1 MTGSTASAAAVVE
14 DSRSESGDTRRSDT
28 KNEPSSPPG
37 ILSLLPA
44 DLPVRRG
51 PGSAVLGS
59 DDRSD
64 SSSESTAARRV
75 VSPSEQRPRD
85 QRHQP
90 YNMTY
95 YGGPHGV
102 VPTSQLLQPHRRHH
116 HHQLLQRPHHLQPG
130 HHHHPDNLTTY
141 PPAADVDESAVVEA
155 DLYGSSDRDQY
166 YSQSSPLMQYYT
178 QNAASAAIKRLDDMD
193 RV

>member
-1 MTGSTASAAAVVE
+1 MTGSSAAAAEVD
-14 DSRSESGDTRRSDT
+14 DSRSESGDTRRSDP

-44 DLPVRRG
+44 DLPLRRG

-64 SSSESTAARRV
+64 SSSESAVNRRV

-85 QRHQP
+85 QHPP
-90 YNMTY
+90 YNISY
-95 YGGPHGV
+95 YGGPHGI
-102 VPTSQLLQPHRRHH
+102 VPTSPLIHQHRHHHHH
-116 HHQLLQRPHHLQPG
+116 HHQLIQRQHHLQSG
-130 HHHHPDNLTTY
+130 HHLHPDNLSNY
-141 PPAADVDESAVVEA
+141 PPTTDDEPTVVEA
-155 DLYGSSDRDQY
+155 ELYGSSERDQY

-178 QNAASAAIKRLDDMD
+178 QTAASVAIKRLEDMD
-193 RV
+193 RI